1 MVTLANLIMVLMG
14 WTEVQCL
21 VGEER
26 LNSASF
32 LIRLYGVMLLMLSY
46 SQHRASSHVLIH
58 LMIQGGVESCRNGI
72 LCGFV
77 HFVSIVMWVKSQWK
91 TGFDV
96 I

>member
-32 LIRLYGVMLLMLSY
+32 LIRLYGMMVLMLSY
-46 SQHRASSHVLIH
+46 SQHRASSHFFDSFDDSRRSGEL
-58 LMIQGGVESCRNGI
+58 
-72 LCGFV
+72 
-77 HFVSIVMWVKSQWK
+77 SQWHPQWICSLCK
-91 TGFDV
+91 HSDV
-96 I
+96 GQASVEDRL